1 MNQTMNALRLND
13 PAMKE
18 RQLIDEAIAT
28 NGASRV
34 LFAALLAVLRGRP
47 GKKARP
53 PDALY
58 LSAHMRRD
66 IGLAREFEMQD
77 YPQFYR

>member
-1 MNQTMNALRLND
+1 MNALRLND
-13 PAMKE
+13 PGVAA
-18 RQLIDEAIAT
+18 RHLIDEAIAT

-47 GKKARP
+47 ARKARP
-53 PDALY
+53 PDAIGLT
-58 LSAHMRRD
+58 AHLRRD
-66 IGLAREFEMQD
+66 IGLAQEFEVRD

>member
-1 MNQTMNALRLND
+1 MNALRLND
-13 PAMKE
+13 SGATA
-18 RQLIDEAIAT
+18 RHLIDEAIAS

-47 GKKARP
+47 ERKARP
-53 PDALY
+53 PDGLY
-58 LSAHMRRD
+58 LSTHLRRD
-66 IGLAREFEMQD
+66 IGLSQEFEVRD

>member
-1 MNQTMNALRLND
+1 MNALRLND
-13 PAMKE
+13 TGATA

-47 GKKARP
+47 ERKARP

-58 LSAHMRRD
+58 LSAHLRRD
-66 IGLAREFEMQD
+66 IGLTRELEVRD